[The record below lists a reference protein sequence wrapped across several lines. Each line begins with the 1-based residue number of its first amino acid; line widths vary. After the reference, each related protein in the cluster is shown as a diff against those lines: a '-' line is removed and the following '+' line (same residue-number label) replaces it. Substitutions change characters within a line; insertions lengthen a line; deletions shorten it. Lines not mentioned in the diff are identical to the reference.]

1 MGADLWVWLGAAPG
15 SFWGGPALNWSFLG
29 ASGEILL
36 LLPCSGFPRA
46 LSCLYLLVAGHFSLM
61 PPLLGLTF
69 LPALPSFQPL
79 PHISCLAHVPAGGSA
94 AVSVQTSPWGLNS
107 LLEVSPLPVEFSRE
121 DSSGGLS
128 GRSVVLGPCF
138 PRLFK
143 PPPQAPGGVE
153 FFTLLTK
160 PLDTLAFFCPPP
172 LRVSAP
178 PNGSKQGR
186 ESLCD

>member
-1 MGADLWVWLGAAPG
+1 MRFRSCCPVLDFQGPFPACISLWLGTSLWCP
-15 SFWGGPALNWSFLG
+15 P
-29 ASGEILL
+29 SGTD
-36 LLPCSGFPRA
+36 LP
-46 LSCLYLLVAGHFSLM
+46 
-61 PPLLGLTF
+61 
-69 LPALPSFQPL
+69 PALPSFQPL
-79 PHISCLAHVPAGGSA
+79 PHVSCLAHVPAGGSA
-94 AVSVQTSPWGLNS
+94 AGSVQTSPWGLDS

-121 DSSGGLS
+121 DSSGGLP
-128 GRSVVLGPCF
+128 GHSVVLGPCF
-138 PRLFK
+138 PRLFQ

-172 LRVSAP
+172 PRVSAP